1 MHLHPLNPP
10 LHLQIAWYGSAYN
23 LITGLKSNKVGILF
37 RIIMTPGQIYW
48 IVIIYIFVHQSPP
61 HRMPVAGVP
70 VFHAPPPPAPATST
84 PEYHYTPDPQSI
96 LADTLKERRKRM
108 QSGAR

>member
-1 MHLHPLNPP
+1 M
-10 LHLQIAWYGSAYN
+10 
-23 LITGLKSNKVGILF
+23 VV
-37 RIIMTPGQIYW
+37 IMNFM
-48 IVIIYIFVHQSPP
+48 IFCHQSPP
-61 HRMPVAGVP
+61 YTMPVAGLP

-84 PEYHYTPDPQSI
+84 PEYHHTPDPQSI